1 MTLKLLKII
10 CVWGHSITC
19 KLLALKN
26 CLNHPWLFCDNL
38 LSSVK
43 LCLWYYELARI
54 MLRKHGKTVT
64 FSLVLNPLRH
74 AWAVLLFK
82 WCKCVECE
90 SRCSKIRQPN
100 AGGRRSGATRLS
112 SRKWVDKT
120 FEDFV
125 RAKCIAGEA
134 DDLFRSNEK
143 LGYDFSTSCRTLL
156 MHKGKIGLPSAMRFA

>member
-1 MTLKLLKII
+1 MTVKLLKII
-10 CVWGHSITC
+10 SWRGHWIAC
-19 KLLALKN
+19 KPLTLKN

-54 MLRKHGKTVT
+54 MLRKDEKSVT

-112 SRKWVDKT
+112 SWKWVDKT

-125 RAKCIAGEA
+125 RAKCFAGEA

-143 LGYDFSTSCRTLL
+143 LWYDFLTSCRTLL
-156 MHKGKIGLPSAMRFA
+156 MHTGKTGLPCAMRFA

>member
-10 CVWGHSITC
+10 LCMGHCIAC
-19 KLLALKN
+19 KPLALKN
-26 CLNHPWLFCDNL
+26 CMNHPWLYCDNL

-125 RAKCIAGEA
+125 RAKCFASEA

-143 LGYDFSTSCRTLL
+143 LVYDFSTSSRLLL
-156 MHKGKIGLPSAMRFA
+156 MYTGKIGLQGAMGHA

>member
-1 MTLKLLKII
+1 MG
-10 CVWGHSITC
+10 GHCIAC
-19 KLLALKN
+19 KLLALKKS
-26 CLNHPWLFCDNL
+26 LNHPWLFCDNL

-54 MLRKHGKTVT
+54 MLRKDGKSVT

-82 WCKCVECE
+82 WCECVECE
-90 SRCSKIRQPN
+90 SRCSRIRQPN

-112 SRKWVDKT
+112 SQKWADKT

-125 RAKCIAGEA
+125 RPKCFAGEA
-134 DDLFRSNEK
+134 DDIFRSNEK
-143 LGYDFSTSCRTLL
+143 LGDDFSTSCRTLL
-156 MHKGKIGLPSAMRFA
+156 MHTGKIVLPSAMRFA